1 MSTTIIARFQPRPGT
16 ADSVERILRGMIA
29 PTRGEPGCQ
38 RYDLYRTGSV
48 ETAGYCLIERY
59 ADEAAV
65 QAHRETVHY
74 KAYRAS
80 IMDLLA
86 QPIDV
91 ALLTPLDVDGC

>member
-1 MSTTIIARFQPRPGT
+1 MSTTIIARFQPRPGA

-48 ETAGYCLIERY
+48 EAAGYCLIERC

-65 QAHRETVHY
+65 R
-74 KAYRAS
+74 R
-80 IMDLLA
+80 
-86 QPIDV
+86 DV
-91 ALLTPLDVDGC
+91 AELGAHEAVGLAVGKSTTDVF